1 MFASEELI
9 QCDEVPKGLPHLLS
23 IDGDHVV
30 VHPVAYHGFSALRGL
45 GLSDLTLV
53 MGEDQVHATTVDVK
67 LLAEILSSHS
77 CALCMPAWEAFAP
90 GAGPAH
96 DMLGL
101 RLLPEGKVQWA
112 MLLILSIKRAR
123 IAQHVF
129 DAASTQ
135 LSIVKAL
142 VILLYIEVD
151 RSIALIGKA
160 CVKDLLRQGNL
171 LNDVSRGHRLNAWRE
186 YPKALHR
193 MMVAD
198 QVVLHHFHGL
208 ELLEA
213 CLLSDLIL
221 SLISVV
227 LEMPDVSDVAYIAHL
242 VA

>member
-1 MFASEELI
+1 MSAEDEEADRHRRIGLLQLIVFASEELI
-9 QCDEVPKGLPHLLS
+9 KCDEVPKGLPHLLS

-30 VHPVAYHGFSALRGL
+30 VHPVAHHGFTILRGL

-53 MGEDQVHATTVDVK
+53 MREDQIHAAAVDVK
-67 LLAEILSSHS
+67 LFAEILSSHGS
-77 CALCMPAWEAFAP
+77 TLCMPAREAFAP

-96 DMLGL
+96 DVLGL
-101 RLLPEGKVQWA
+101 RLLPKGKVQRTT
-112 MLLILSIKRAR
+112 LLILSLKRAR

-171 LNDVSRGHRLNAWRE
+171 LNDV
-186 YPKALHR
+186 P
-193 MMVAD
+193 
-198 QVVLHHFHGL
+198 
-208 ELLEA
+208 
-213 CLLSDLIL
+213 
-221 SLISVV
+221 
-227 LEMPDVSDVAYIAHL
+227 
-242 VA
+242 